1 MSADSRVVFTDAS
14 GRRYEVIEWR
24 YVKGKRK
31 RLTTTRESQG
41 RAFIPLDGSGEVLIY
56 EYELHLDYRDTDPKT
71 LARQLARAI
80 PPGSTHLEWMRQQGH
95 DV

>member
-1 MSADSRVVFTDAS
+1 MVTFMDTM
-14 GRRYEVIEWR
+14 GREFEVIEWR

-31 RLTTTRESQG
+31 RLATTKGSQG
-41 RAFIPLDGSGEVLIY
+41 RAFIPVDGGDDVLIY
-56 EYELHLDYRDTDPKT
+56 EYQMYTDYRDTDQRT
-71 LARQLARAI
+71 LARQFAKAV